1 MPEVT
6 VYTTGFCGFCTQV
19 MTLLAR
25 NGVAFTEVSVED
37 HPGLPGQLLAR
48 SGRRTLPQ
56 VYVGERY
63 IGGAAELAALERS
76 GELLGIIQARN
87 DDG

>member
-1 MPEVT
+1 
-6 VYTTGFCGFCTQV
+6 
-19 MTLLAR
+19 
-25 NGVAFTEVSVED
+25 VSVED
-37 HPGLPGQLLAR
+37 HPDMRGQLLAR

-63 IGGAAELAALERS
+63 IGGAAEVAALDRN
-76 GELLGIIQARN
+76 GELTGTLQARN

>member
-6 VYTTGFCGFCTQV
+6 VYTASFCGFCLQV
-19 MTLLAR
+19 TALLER
-25 NGVAFTEVSVED
+25 RGIPYTERSVED
-37 HPGLPGQLLAR
+37 EPDLREKLLAR

-63 IGGAAELAALERS
+63 IGGAEELRALDAS
-76 GELLGIIQARN
+76 GGLLQLMKTEE
-87 DDG
+87 